1 MSPTSQPSQPSI
13 FSKSN
18 LVYIPLSITIAHIL
32 NFIVNSPS
40 SIWQEFPP
48 KLPNSVYSSVFFTPL
63 LLFISLTFEPI
74 QTRKRFYTLLSLALI
89 FISIPLSFRKY
100 PSGLNNLFAF
110 SGIQHGLKM
119 VLFLKFN
126 RAYLNQDQKKE
137 FKPYLWT
144 LFNWR

>member
-1 MSPTSQPSQPSI
+1 MSPTSQPSI

-74 QTRKRFYTLLSLALI
+74 QTRKRFYTLLTLALI
-89 FISIPLSFRKY
+89 FASIPISYREGKY
-100 PSGLNNLFAF
+100 PHSLQNRYVTYGLFF
-110 SGIQHGLKM
+110 GLKM
-119 VLFLKFN
+119 LLFLK
-126 RAYLNQDQKKE
+126 
-137 FKPYLWT
+137 
-144 LFNWR
+144 